1 MLQMATSV
9 GSFRII
15 KKCFGV
21 AEELVFDDGGVGS
34 HLIVTVVMISIVIIN
49 NDYNPMIK
57 YSDLN

>member
-1 MLQMATSV
+1 MVQREASV

-34 HLIVTVVMISIVIIN
+34 YLIVTVIMINIVIIN

-57 YSDLN
+57 YSNLS